1 MSNSRY
7 ALDLSGNVDIRSNA
21 NLLNISSARYGG
33 DWHSIP
39 HTHHYAELFYIA
51 GGDGHFQIEDTRY
64 SVRKDQM
71 VLVNPNVI
79 HTEISSDAH
88 PLEYI
93 VLGIEGLELEVS
105 GQRNQRH
112 YILDFRSDSD
122 TVSCIRQMMKETQTA
137 LPGYEKIC
145 QAYMEILLLRLMRS
159 VNFTV
164 TSSAPLVS
172 HQCDTVKRYI
182 DANYKESLTLDDLS
196 RVVHINKYYLAHAF
210 KDEYGVSPINYMIS
224 RRIEESRY
232 LLWETDMSL
241 SQIARILGF
250 SSASY
255 FSQSFRRA
263 EGVSPIEYRKTN
275 RKAKGNSD

>member
-7 ALDLSGNVDIRSNA
+7 ALDSFGKTNICDTA
-21 NLLNISSARYGG
+21 KLLNVSSAIYGG

-39 HTHHYAELFYIA
+39 HSHHYAELFYIA
-51 GGDGHFQIEDTRY
+51 GGDGQFRIGDKRY
-64 SVRKDQM
+64 SVKKDQM
-71 VLVNPNVI
+71 VVINPNVV
-79 HTEISSDAH
+79 HTEISSKTN

-93 VLGIEGLELEVS
+93 VLAIEGLELEVS
-105 GQRNQRH
+105 GKGNQRH
-112 YILDFRSDSD
+112 YILDLHSDPD
-122 TVSCIRQMMKETQTA
+122 IASCIRQMTKETQNR

-145 QAYMEILLLRLMRS
+145 QAYTDILLLYLMRNA
-159 VNFTV
+159 NFTV
-164 TSSAPLVS
+164 AAATAPVS

-182 DANYKESLTLDDLS
+182 DANYKESLSLDDLS

-232 LLWETDMSL
+232 LLRETDMSL
-241 SQIARILGF
+241 SQIARVLGF

-255 FSQSFRRA
+255 FSQSFRRSD
-263 EGVSPIEYRKTN
+263 GISPIEYRKAN
-275 RKAKGNSD
+275 RTKKGNLY